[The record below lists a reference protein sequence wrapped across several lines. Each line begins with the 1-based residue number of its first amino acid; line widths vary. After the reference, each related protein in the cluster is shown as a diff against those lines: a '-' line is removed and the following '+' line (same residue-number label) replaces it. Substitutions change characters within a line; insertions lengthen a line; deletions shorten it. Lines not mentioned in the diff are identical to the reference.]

1 MGLNLDS
8 LLTSYKV
15 DLSKE
20 KNSLDPLVVL
30 SDDEDIN
37 DYMEITNET
46 EPEPEKPPKN
56 QIEEQKN
63 PDVNM
68 ATENDLK
75 MNELTEGLGKGSG
88 IILPLMMVSF
98 FIQPLILSDHT
109 YSVFQV
115 SCWSDCRLGQSAGY
129 GENSRVS

>member
-1 MGLNLDS
+1 MDLNLDS

-20 KNSLDPLVVL
+20 KTSLDPLVVL

-37 DYMEITNET
+37 DYMEITDEN
-46 EPEPEKPPKN
+46 EPEPEKPPKS
-56 QIEEQKN
+56 QIEHQKS

-68 ATENDLK
+68 ATEKESKIND
-75 MNELTEGLGKGSG
+75 LTEGVGKGGG

-98 FIQPLILSDHT
+98 FIQLLILSEQT

-115 SCWSDCRLGQSAGY
+115 SCRSNCRLGQSAGY

>member
-1 MGLNLDS
+1 MDLNLDS

-20 KNSLDPLVVL
+20 KTSLDPLVVL

-37 DYMEITNET
+37 DYMEIADEN
-46 EPEPEKPPKN
+46 EPEKPPKS
-56 QIEEQKN
+56 QIEHQKS

-68 ATENDLK
+68 ATEKESKIND
-75 MNELTEGLGKGSG
+75 LTEGVGKGGG

-98 FIQPLILSDHT
+98 FIQLLILSEQT
-109 YSVFQV
+109 NVFCISSLLPV
-115 SCWSDCRLGQSAGY
+115 KLPAGAKCRIW
-129 GENSRVS
+129 

>member
-20 KNSLDPLVVL
+20 KTSLDPLVVL

-37 DYMEITNET
+37 DYMEITDEN
-46 EPEPEKPPKN
+46 EPEPEKPPKS
-56 QIEEQKN
+56 QIEQQKS

-68 ATENDLK
+68 AMEKDSKIND
-75 MNELTEGLGKGSG
+75 LTEGVGKGGG

-98 FIQPLILSDHT
+98 FIQLLILSEHT

-115 SCWSDCRLGQSAGY
+115 SCRSNCRLGQSAGY

>member
-46 EPEPEKPPKN
+46 EPEPEKPKN
-56 QIEEQKN
+56 QIGEQKN

-98 FIQPLILSDHT
+98 FIQPLILSEHT
-109 YSVFQV
+109 GCPKKNSFSV
-115 SCWSDCRLGQSAGY
+115 
-129 GENSRVS
+129 

>member
-1 MGLNLDS
+1 MDLNLDS

-20 KNSLDPLVVL
+20 KTSLDPLVVL

-37 DYMEITNET
+37 DYMEITDEN
-46 EPEPEKPPKN
+46 EPEPEKPPKS
-56 QIEEQKN
+56 QTEDQKN

-68 ATENDLK
+68 ATEKDSKTNDI
-75 MNELTEGLGKGSG
+75 TEGVGKGGG

-98 FIQPLILSDHT
+98 FIQLLILSEQT
-109 YSVFQV
+109 NVFCISSLLPV
-115 SCWSDCRLGQSAGY
+115 KLPAGAKCRIW
-129 GENSRVS
+129 